1 MEINME
7 EFIALIE
14 EEFDDI
20 EAGVL
25 KPESKFRESFEWNS
39 INALIFIALV
49 DTEYDVTITAEDIAS
64 AETLQD
70 LFDIIKSKSE

>member
-1 MEINME
+1 MKIED
-7 EFIALIE
+7 FISAIE

-25 KPESKFRESFEWNS
+25 KPESEFRESFEWNS

-49 DTEYDVTITAEDIAS
+49 DTEYDVTITADDIAS
-64 AETLQD
+64 AVTLQD
-70 LFDIIKSKSE
+70 LFNIIISKSE